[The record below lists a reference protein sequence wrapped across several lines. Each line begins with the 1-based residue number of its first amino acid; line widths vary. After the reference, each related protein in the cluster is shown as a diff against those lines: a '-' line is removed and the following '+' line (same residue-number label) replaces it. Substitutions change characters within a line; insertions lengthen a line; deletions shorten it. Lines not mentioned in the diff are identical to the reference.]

1 MKKFQALELLR
12 LVTFLPLLVVVV
24 AMLNQEQYNSFQQ
37 PGQIVSQ
44 EQSSQTT
51 YFWEG

>member
-12 LVTFLPLLVVVV
+12 LVTFLPLLIVIV
-24 AMLNQEQYNSFQQ
+24 AMMNQDQYSPFQQ

-44 EQSSQTT
+44 EESSQTT